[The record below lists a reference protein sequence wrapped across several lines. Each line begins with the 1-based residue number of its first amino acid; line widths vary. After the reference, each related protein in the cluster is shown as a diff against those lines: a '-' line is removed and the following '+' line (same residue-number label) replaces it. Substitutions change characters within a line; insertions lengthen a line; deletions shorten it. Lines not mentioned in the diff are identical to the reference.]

1 MPAESSPLKLNI
13 TDNVK
18 AAMRAKE
25 KERLATL
32 RQITA
37 AIKQVEVDNRQDLDD
52 EGIITILTK
61 MCKQRRDSLSQF
73 QAAGRDDLA
82 AIEIAELAIIE
93 EFMPAAMTEQEIAD
107 AIQAAIAESGASS
120 ARDMGAVMNILRPQ
134 LQGRADMGAVS
145 GLVKAALSA
154 ESR

>member
-1 MPAESSPLKLNI
+1 MPAESSPLKLTI

-18 AAMRAKE
+18 DAMRAKE

-37 AIKQVEVDNRQDLDD
+37 AIKQFEVDNRKDLDD

-93 EFMPAAMTEQEIAD
+93 EFMPTAMTEQEIAD
-107 AIQAAIAESGASS
+107 AIQAAITESGATS
-120 ARDMGAVMNILRPQ
+120 ARDMGAIMNILRPK

-154 ESR
+154 

>member
-1 MPAESSPLKLNI
+1 MPAESSPLKLTI

-18 AAMRAKE
+18 DAMRAKE

-37 AIKQVEVDNRQDLDD
+37 AIKQFEVDNRKDLDD

-93 EFMPAAMTEQEIAD
+93 EFMPTAMTEQEIAD
-107 AIQAAIAESGASS
+107 AIQAAITESGAAT

-154 ESR
+154 

>member
-1 MPAESSPLKLNI
+1 MPAESSPLKLKI

-18 AAMRAKE
+18 DAMRAKE

-37 AIKQVEVDNRQDLDD
+37 AIKQFEVDNRKDLDD

-82 AIEIAELAIIE
+82 VIEIAELTIIE
-93 EFMPAAMTEQEIAD
+93 EFMPTAMTEQEIAD
-107 AIQAAIAESGASS
+107 AIQAAITESGATSP
-120 ARDMGAVMNILRPQ
+120 RDMGAVMNILRPQ
-134 LQGRADMGAVS
+134 LQGRADMGAIS
-145 GLVKAALSA
+145 GLVKAALSV
-154 ESR
+154 

>member
-1 MPAESSPLKLNI
+1 MPAESSPLKVTI
-13 TDNVK
+13 QDNVK

-37 AIKQVEVDNRQDLDD
+37 AIKQIEVDTRQDLDD
-52 EGIITILTK
+52 DGIVTILTK

-73 QAAGRDDLA
+73 QEAGRNDLA
-82 AIEIAELAIIE
+82 AIEIAELAIID
-93 EFMPAAMTEQEIAD
+93 EFMPAALSDDEIANE
-107 AIQAAIAESGASS
+107 IKSVIAELGATGP
-120 ARDMGAVMNILRPQ
+120 RDMGNVMNALRPK

-145 GLVKAALSA
+145 GLVKAALTA
-154 ESR
+154 

>member
-1 MPAESSPLKLNI
+1 MPAESSPLKLTI

-18 AAMRAKE
+18 DAMRAKE

-37 AIKQVEVDNRQDLDD
+37 AIKQFEVDNRKDLDD

-93 EFMPAAMTEQEIAD
+93 EFMPTAMTEQEIAD
-107 AIQAAIAESGASS
+107 AIQAAITESGAAS

-154 ESR
+154 

>member
-1 MPAESSPLKLNI
+1 MPAESSPLKVTI
-13 TDNVK
+13 QDNVK

-37 AIKQVEVDNRQDLDD
+37 AVKQIEVDTRKDLDD
-52 EGIITILTK
+52 DGIVTILTK

-73 QAAGRDDLA
+73 QDAGRDDLA
-82 AIEIAELAIIE
+82 AIEIAELAIID
-93 EFMPAAMTEQEIAD
+93 EFMPTALSDDEIASE
-107 AIQAAIAESGASS
+107 IKVVIAELGASGP
-120 ARDMGAVMNILRPQ
+120 RDMGNVMNTLRPK

-145 GLVKAALSA
+145 GLVKAALTA
-154 ESR
+154 

>member
-1 MPAESSPLKLNI
+1 MPVESSPLKVTI
-13 TDNVK
+13 QDNVK

-37 AIKQVEVDNRQDLDD
+37 AIKQIEVDTRQDLDD
-52 EGIITILTK
+52 DGIITVLTK

-73 QAAGRDDLA
+73 QEAGRDDLA
-82 AIEIAELAIIE
+82 TIEIAELAIID
-93 EFMPAAMTEQEIAD
+93 EFMPAALSDEEIANEIK
-107 AIQAAIAESGASS
+107 AVIAELNATGP
-120 ARDMGAVMNILRPQ
+120 RDMGNVMNTLRPK

-145 GLVKAALSA
+145 GLVKAALTA
-154 ESR
+154 

>member
-1 MPAESSPLKLNI
+1 MPAESSPLKVKI
-13 TDNVK
+13 QDNVK

-37 AIKQVEVDNRQDLDD
+37 SIKQIEVDTRQDLDD
-52 EGIITILTK
+52 DGIITILTK

-73 QAAGRDDLA
+73 QEAGRDDLA
-82 AIEIAELAIIE
+82 AIEIAELAIID
-93 EFMPAAMTEQEIAD
+93 EFMPAAMSDDEIASE
-107 AIQAAIAESGASS
+107 IKTVIAELGASGP
-120 ARDMGAVMNILRPQ
+120 RDMGNVMNTLRPK

-145 GLVKAALSA
+145 GLVKAALTA
-154 ESR
+154 

>member
-1 MPAESSPLKLNI
+1 MPAESSPLKLKI

-18 AAMRAKE
+18 DAMRAKE

-37 AIKQVEVDNRQDLDD
+37 AIKQFEVDNRKDLDD

-82 AIEIAELAIIE
+82 VIEIAELAIIE
-93 EFMPAAMTEQEIAD
+93 EFMPTAMTEQEIAE
-107 AIQAAIAESGASS
+107 AIQAAITESGAAS

-154 ESR
+154 

>member
-1 MPAESSPLKLNI
+1 MPAESSPLKLTI

-18 AAMRAKE
+18 DAMRAKE

-37 AIKQVEVDNRQDLDD
+37 AIKQFEVDNRKDLDD

-73 QAAGRDDLA
+73 QGAGRDDLA

-93 EFMPAAMTEQEIAD
+93 EFMPTAMTEHEIAE
-107 AIQAAIAESGASS
+107 AIQAAITESGAAS

-154 ESR
+154 